1 MYHKQKEYLRQIAKA
16 SEAIR
21 RKHRM
26 FKMGKENVENALNE
40 TFKPIVQPL
49 EKIVNMSD
57 IKRENVKTEKKEKLE
72 FKEEQDDDSMSF
84 MSADDSQSSSSSLIP
99 GFEYD
104 RVLSKYMYLVNHNR
118 KQCLDLVY
126 GVRKVRDGS
135 LVIGDSP
142 ISFKDH
148 IVNVGNKNFNITSGL
163 LELLFKSKPENSYI
177 SEDNMNNYKQILITS
192 NAHRKKYSSSEP
204 VQTSRGYKFTNIISK
219 LFPHNETPKRQSKT
233 GSSLPKFMITKRN
246 FQPDYV
252 YWDDP
257 NELVDRLR
265 LLTAS
270 QTAGNP
276 SHNNEIMSIIK
287 ELREA
292 QIIY

>member
-1 MYHKQKEYLRQIAKA
+1 MFRKEKEYLRQIAKD

-26 FKMGKENVENALNE
+26 LKIEKEAVENLLSE

-49 EKIVNMSD
+49 EKIVNLSD
-57 IKRENVKTEKKEKLE
+57 VKHENHKIER
-72 FKEEQDDDSMSF
+72 KEEVIKSKDELDDSMNF
-84 MSADDSQSSSSSLIP
+84 LSADEDETSVIP

-104 RVLSKYMYLVNHNR
+104 KVVNKYIYLLDHNR
-118 KQCLDLVY
+118 KQCIDTLY
-126 GVRKVRDGS
+126 GVYKVKNGS
-135 LVIGDSP
+135 LKIGNAP

-148 IVNVGNKNFNITSGL
+148 LINVGDKRFNITSGL
-163 LELLFKSKPENSYI
+163 LELLFKNKPEMSYI
-177 SEDNMNNYKQILITS
+177 SDGDMNNYKQILIIS
-192 NAHRKKYSSSEP
+192 NAHRKNYSSSEP
-204 VQTSRGYKFTNIISK
+204 IRTSKTFKYVNIILK
-219 LFPHNETPKRQSKT
+219 LFPHNETPKRRSKSGT
-233 GSSLPKFMITKRN
+233 SLPHFMIEKKS
-246 FQPDYV
+246 FQPDYI

-265 LLTAS
+265 LLMAS
-270 QTAGNP
+270 QAAGNP